1 MRKILLGAVLSLA
14 LGLPVNGAGAATAP
28 VNHPGKRLVCHWV
41 TAGDHTLKPLRA
53 TLEPVKTA
61 DRPVRHVSTTV
72 APASKSAREP
82 AARARPV
89 ISRAELGHMERQL
102 VQRISLMVGVGY

>member
-61 DRPVRHVSTTV
+61 DRPVRHV
-72 APASKSAREP
+72 KSAREP